1 MKTISNHPFGCNVK
15 TGNRVCMKSSGRI
28 NNAWNTL
35 IFIVLTFLALV
46 ISSLYVL
53 QAQPPINKPL
63 YQSTHVQQKIL
74 TIFENKKDMK
84 VINSKLPQPQAVGAS
99 SGAVT
104 LRLDSAIN
112 ATTTLGDYQ
121 RAIYSYGNSCEF
133 DFSTYYDW
141 NNSLR
146 KWDPILKREYE
157 FDAQGKIV
165 LEIRNY
171 WDESL
176 REWIPTLRHVYTLN
190 VAGNATEINDFL
202 WDEDTATWLNF
213 TKTENTYNARGF
225 LTQQVYSNFDFVS
238 GLFKNAVK
246 TEYVY
251 NAGNLQTLETNF
263 QWNETT
269 SKWVEA
275 NKYDFTYDASNRLA
289 MSVFSKWNLMTASW
303 ENSER
308 DEFSYATGSKINL
321 HVTSVWNINQWV
333 NESGDEHSYD
343 GNGNELTVNFY
354 LWNVATGQWGV
365 KSKNEFNYNPNY
377 LTSDLCPGIFF
388 IFGEWGVLTNVMTE
402 NKYTEM
408 KTDGSGWDSYALITR
423 YYYSEYLNTEVHKSE
438 NPGLSLYP
446 NPVKN
451 KLTVKGL
458 TGEAKL
464 KIVDAQ
470 GKEWY
475 SGIINKDVELNVANL
490 EKGFYILKLMIGEQ
504 SYNFKLIKE

>member
-1 MKTISNHPFGCNVK
+1 MKTISNHAFDCNMKIV
-15 TGNRVCMKSSGRI
+15 TRLHVESSRRLIDAFEGLRVV
-28 NNAWNTL
+28 
-35 IFIVLTFLALV
+35 VLALLALV
-46 ISSLYVL
+46 VSNMYAF
-53 QAQPPINKPL
+53 QAQPSINKTRI
-63 YQSTHVQQKIL
+63 QSTRVQQKI
-74 TIFENKKDMK
+74 INVRANEKDMK
-84 VINSKLPQPQAVGAS
+84 VINSKLPHSQAVNVS
-99 SGAVT
+99 TGAVT

-121 RAIYSYGNSCEF
+121 KAIYSYGSSCDF

-141 NNSLR
+141 NSSLR

-157 FDAQGKIV
+157 FDSQGKIV

-171 WDESL
+171 WDETT

-190 VAGNATEINDFL
+190 VSGNVTEINDFL

-213 TKTENTYNARGF
+213 TKTENTYNALGF
-225 LTQQVYSNFDFVS
+225 LTQQVYSNYDFVS
-238 GLFKNAVK
+238 GLYKNAVK
-246 TEYVY
+246 TDYVY
-251 NAGNLQTLETNF
+251 NAGNLQTQETNY

-275 NKYDFTYDASNRLA
+275 NKYDFTYDASNRLV
-289 MSVFSKWNLMTASW
+289 MSIFSEWNLMTSAW
-303 ENSER
+303 VNSER
-308 DEFSYATGSKINL
+308 DEFSYVVRNRINQ
-321 HVTSVWNINQWV
+321 HITSVWSTNQWV

-377 LTSDLCPGIFF
+377 LTSDLCPGVFF
-388 IFGEWGVLTNVMTE
+388 IFEEWGANPNVLTE
-402 NKYTEM
+402 SKYTEM

-490 EKGFYILKLMIGEQ
+490 EKGFYILKLTVGEQ
-504 SYNFKLIKE
+504 SYNFKLVKE